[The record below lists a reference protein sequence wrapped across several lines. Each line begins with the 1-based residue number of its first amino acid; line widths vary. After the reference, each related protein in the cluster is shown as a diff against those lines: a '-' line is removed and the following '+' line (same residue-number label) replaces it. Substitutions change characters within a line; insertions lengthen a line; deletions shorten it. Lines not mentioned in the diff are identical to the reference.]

1 MTEGY
6 SCGDL
11 IALCREALRRPL
23 REAKDRYRRLQ
34 GRAAAGMHACTITE
48 IHNVTLLR
56 SLMAEVDVRITR

>member
-1 MTEGY
+1 MQMNSFDVRTVARMTEGY

-34 GRAAAGMHACTITE
+34 GRAAAGMHA
-48 IHNVTLLR
+48 HLLQCN
-56 SLMAEVDVRITR
+56 SHEC